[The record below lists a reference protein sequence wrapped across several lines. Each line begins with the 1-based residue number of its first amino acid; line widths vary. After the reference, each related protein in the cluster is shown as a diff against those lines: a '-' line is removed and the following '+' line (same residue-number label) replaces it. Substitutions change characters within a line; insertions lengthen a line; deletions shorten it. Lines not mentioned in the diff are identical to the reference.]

1 MRTPERI
8 RRVHRIA
15 QLMATSAALLMSA
28 TGQGK
33 AQSFVLSPGTI
44 GGYTG
49 AANVLQLGNNQFIS
63 QTTETNFSSAF
74 GISGDGSM
82 LVGVSNTAA
91 GVGHAFTWTAGSGFT
106 DLGALT
112 AGGRSIAM
120 GTNGTATVG
129 FSDVAGGD
137 WHAFVYTTGG
147 GMVDLGTLATGNAGY
162 SIAAAIS
169 ADGTKIAGAAYTN
182 TTIDRATLWTNGV
195 AQNLGTLPGGSA
207 GFSDAY
213 GISSNGNV
221 VVGWSTATGGF
232 QHAFQWTSGGGMID
246 LGTISGATGQSV
258 ATAANTDGSVIVGQS
273 ITPGGVN
280 SHAAMWMNA
289 GAAQDLGTISG
300 GNSIAFGVSGNGGVV
315 VGESDFAGSTH
326 AFYWTTA
333 AGMKDLNTVMTSAGV
348 NMTGVTLT
356 NARGVSAN
364 GEFIAGTGTFPG
376 SGVDGY
382 AYLARVIGAT
392 GVTTYQSVLDSIL
405 QLSNTRTQQ
414 IVTNRIINSVL
425 LGKDEQINGCSC
437 TSGFGSIGSATAGA
451 HGRYA
456 LSDNLTALGGVSYST
471 YSGQGFD
478 VNSSPAV
485 AGSLRYDFVQLG
497 WARPYVEVGGSAA
510 PWTKTTYTRS
520 YLNGAGQATGVASA
534 LDASY
539 SVFGSVGYVFRLSP
553 TDEFGV
559 SSSLSHNW
567 QIVGSYSEATGSS
580 NPFDAQNGGGTDQS
594 NIITFGGQYTHL
606 FGTRIETTVTAAW
619 AHSFQ
624 NTSGLNMTVTGF
636 GAIPAPSVPDYNWAE
651 LGARIGYRFSN
662 SLVADVFVNAAVG
675 PDPVGTSVHGGL
687 GLRYNFAAN

>member
-1 MRTPERI
+1 
-8 RRVHRIA
+8 
-15 QLMATSAALLMSA
+15 MAASAVLSVSVV
-28 TGQGK
+28 GQSM
-33 AQSFVLSPGTI
+33 AQSYVLSPGTI
-44 GGYTG
+44 AGYTG
-49 AANVLQLGNNQFIS
+49 AANVLQIGNNELIS

-74 GISGDGSM
+74 GISGDGST

-91 GVGHAFTWTAGSGFT
+91 GVGHAFTWTGGAGFT

-120 GTNGTATVG
+120 GTNGSTTVG

-137 WHAFVYTTGG
+137 WHAFVYTPGG

-162 SIAAAIS
+162 SVATAIS
-169 ADGTKIAGAAYTN
+169 ADGTKIVGAAYTD

-195 AQNLGTLPGGSA
+195 AQNLGVLPGGSA
-207 GFSDAY
+207 GYSDAY

-221 VVGWSTATGGF
+221 VVGWSTTTGGF

-246 LGTISGATGQSV
+246 LGTIGGATGQSV

-280 SHAAMWMNA
+280 SHAAMWTNA

-315 VGESDFAGSTH
+315 VGASDFGGGTH
-326 AFYWTTA
+326 AFYWTQPL
-333 AGMKDLNTVMTSAGV
+333 GMQDLNSVMTASGV

-356 NARGVSAN
+356 NARGVSTN
-364 GEFIAGTGTFPG
+364 GQFIAGTGTFPG
-376 SGVDGY
+376 SGTDGY
-382 AYLARVIGAT
+382 AYLARVTPGAT
-392 GVTTYQSVLDSIL
+392 GVTTFQSVLDSIL
-405 QLSNTRTQQ
+405 QLSNSRTQQ

-437 TSGFGSIGSATAGA
+437 TSGFGSLGSASAGA

-456 LSDNLTALGGVSYST
+456 LSDNLTVLGGVSYST

-478 VNSSPAV
+478 VSSSPEV

-497 WARPYVEVGGSAA
+497 SVRPYLEVGGSAA

-539 SVFGSVGYVFRLSP
+539 TVFGSVGYVFRLSP

-567 QIVGSYSEATGSS
+567 QIVGAYGEATGNS

-594 NIITFGGQYTHL
+594 NIVTFGGQYTHL
-606 FGTRIETTVTAAW
+606 FGTRVETTMTAGW

-636 GAIPAPSVPDYNWAE
+636 GAIPAPSVPDSNWAE

-662 SLVADVFVNAAVG
+662 RLVADAFVNAAVG
-675 PDPVGTSVHGGL
+675 AQPIGTSVHGGL